1 MMMQMVGS
9 YAEFERAMIREC
21 TSAGPQVSS
30 FQTFLRTL
38 RLASFLIPVV
48 QTCLKPNRYRGAFL

>member
-9 YAEFERAMIREC
+9 YAEFERAIREC

-30 FQTFLRTL
+30 FQNIFENAAAGQFFDPCRPDLPQ
-38 RLASFLIPVV
+38 A
-48 QTCLKPNRYRGAFL
+48 